1 VLLWLPA
8 LVHASVIGIDFG
20 STFMKVALVQ
30 LKVPLEIV
38 PNTISKRKTEIAV
51 AFDRGERMVG
61 NDAFGHLSRK
71 PMFSFAHFRE
81 MLGRSIDHPLVKA
94 QEALRFGVTPIFNES
109 HGGIAFTLNEENT
122 FTAEELTAMMF
133 TYARDTVKDF
143 GGQAVRDCVI
153 TVPSFATAHERRA
166 LTTAAEIA
174 GLKVLALIE
183 ENTAAALQY
192 GKDNVF
198 EDKTVLYYNMGASA
212 TQVLIANYNNYTVKE
227 LGKNKTIGTFDVK
240 AKTWDMTLGGEQFDI
255 VLMEHFADKFNEKW
269 GAAAKGDDIR
279 SKVRPMQKLRAQATK
294 TKHVLSANTE
304 IPVKVNSLHDDVD
317 LSFLITR
324 KDFEGM
330 VTPLLERVTTPI
342 QEALDFAGLTVAD
355 LDAVE
360 LIGGAQRI
368 PKIQS
373 ILGDFFGDHPLGVHL
388 NADEAPALGAAFEAA
403 NLSTAFKVRKTGM
416 TDYSHFPVEV
426 KLRSIA
432 NADGGGILGG
442 LFGGGKKDE
451 AAEEEAMQWGKQTV
465 MFPAWSKLDAKKK
478 IAFHHDHDIS
488 CEVSYAPVEEGGVAL
503 PEGTP
508 TLLQSFNITG
518 IAKFAKEQEDK
529 GTCGGNENSKPKIHL
544 TFKLDAG
551 AIVRLAKAEATC
563 EEPKPV
569 ENATDATEAVVDA
582 SAESTDSNATSEETA
597 ASPEAEAT
605 DDASEEQ
612 TEDAPKAEGDSDA
625 ASTNSTESEDADSKK
640 DGKKKSKKD
649 KAEKKEKKSK
659 KEKKKDL
666 VHTANLVID
675 EQFTDA
681 AVVAVSPPEVQTSK
695 DKLAYLQELADL
707 RRAKLEA
714 KNTLEAYLYEV
725 KNRVDD
731 EAQTVDQVTTE
742 EQREELLEL
751 ARQYIDWLDDDGYDV
766 ETEIY
771 IEKKGDVKK
780 LATPIF
786 FRATEL
792 EARPKAVTMM
802 TDKIAKIRTLVAKW
816 EKDMPQVT
824 EIEREDVLALA
835 DKVMAW
841 VDDKKAAQDAL
852 ELSVEPAFTS
862 SEATAQLDAIGKL
875 VTRLA
880 RKPKPK
886 PKPVVNATNSTNST
900 NATEP
905 VANAT
910 DAADA
915 PSGDGEEAP
924 KETESESADD
934 GEASTSEEAAGDAGG
949 AAGDDEL

>member
-1 VLLWLPA
+1 VPQGHNAFSAKFSFEDAHA
-8 LVHASVIGIDFG
+8 LVGGFTKSFAAFWDSECQ
-20 STFMKVALVQ
+20 SMKEALY
-30 LKVPLEIV
+30 KMDTHRTGRVPL
-38 PNTISKRKTEIAV
+38 SR
-51 AFDRGERMVG
+51 FHGHG
-61 NDAFGHLSRK
+61 LDA
-71 PMFSFAHFRE
+71 
-81 MLGRSIDHPLVKA
+81 DW
-94 QEALRFGVTPIFNES
+94 RFGES
-109 HGGIAFTLNEENT
+109 EPYL
-122 FTAEELTAMMF
+122 
-133 TYARDTVKDF
+133 RDL
-143 GGQAVRDCVI
+143 G
-153 TVPSFATAHERRA
+153 A
-166 LTTAAEIA
+166 LDET
-174 GLKVLALIE
+174 GR
-183 ENTAAALQY
+183 
-192 GKDNVF
+192 GK
-198 EDKTVLYYNMGASA
+198 
-212 TQVLIANYNNYTVKE
+212 QVLIANYNNYTVKE
-227 LGKNKTIGTFDVK
+227 AGKNKTIGAFEVK

-255 VLMEHFADKFNEKW
+255 VLMEYFADKFNEKW
-269 GAAAKGDDIR
+269 GAEAKGDDIR

-324 KDFEGM
+324 TEFEEM
-330 VTPLLERVTTPI
+330 ATPLLDRVTTPI
-342 QEALDFAGLTVAD
+342 KEALEFAGLTVAD

-432 NADGGGILGG
+432 TADGGGILGG

-451 AAEEEAMQWGKQTV
+451 AAEEEAMQWEKQTV

-488 CEVSYAPVEEGGVAL
+488 CKVSYAPVEEGGVAL

-508 TLLQSFNITG
+508 ALLQSFNITG
-518 IAKFAKEQEDK
+518 IAKFAEEQEDK
-529 GTCGGNENSKPKIHL
+529 GTCGGNENSKPKVHL

-551 AIVRLAKAEATC
+551 GIVRLAKAEATC
-563 EEPKPV
+563 EEPKQV
-569 ENATDATEAVVDA
+569 ENATDAAAADA
-582 SAESTDSNATSEETA
+582 SAESTDSSATSAETA
-597 ASPEAEAT
+597 SSEAEAA
-605 DDASEEQ
+605 DDASEEPA
-612 TEDAPKAEGDSDA
+612 EDAPKPEGDSDA
-625 ASTNSTESEDADSKK
+625 AGANSTESEDADSKK

-649 KAEKKEKKSK
+649 KADKKEKKAK

-666 VHTANLVID
+666 VHTANLAID

-707 RRAKLEA
+707 RQAKLEA

-725 KNRVDD
+725 KNRVED

-751 ARQYIDWLDDDGYDV
+751 ARQYIDWLDDEGYDV

-771 IEKKGDVKK
+771 IEKKRDVKK

-792 EARPKAVTMM
+792 EARPKAVNMV
-802 TDKIAKIRTLVAKW
+802 TDKVSKIRTLVAKW

-824 EIEREDVLALA
+824 ESEREDVLALA

-841 VDDKKAAQDAL
+841 ADDKKAAQDAL

-862 SEATAQLDAIGKL
+862 SEATAQLDAISKL

-886 PKPVVNATNSTNST
+886 PKPVINATNSTNST

-905 VANAT
+905 ASNAT

-915 PSGDGEEAP
+915 PSGDGEAAP
-924 KETESESADD
+924 KETESEGAGDT
-934 GEASTSEEAAGDAGG
+934 EASASEEAAG
-949 AAGDDEL
+949 AGDDEL